1 MANRS
6 MRMALMGLAGTA
18 GAWILAG
25 AGVAQAAPPH
35 CENITVDDLRQA
47 CIERV
52 ARCEPLKSA
61 AERDDCYRGRS
72 PKAADAG
79 AASGPIRLTPNT
91 GSAPAKAPPAATPA
105 PAPVPVPAAP
115 VVAAP
120 TPVPPPPS
128 PPPQA
133 QPTVLAPAPAPVRTQ
148 AAPPVVVRPGQP
160 PAATAPA
167 PIPQPSA
174 KADPAQ
180 IPQPPRPPA
189 EAPKAVR
196 TSPAL
201 APAPVPAAVAAPPRP
216 VPGDGMDAV
225 RGFYEALAQADGAR
239 ANGFLVPEKRNSGAY
254 EVGSMSRYYANMREP
269 LRLIAAEPMGADA
282 ARVRYHYV
290 YANGRV
296 CDGAAEVSLSRRDGG
311 RPLIERIRA
320 LNGC

>member
-6 MRMALMGLAGTA
+6 LRMVLAGTA

-25 AGVAQAAPPH
+25 AGLAQAAPPH

-61 AERDDCYRGRS
+61 AERDECYRGR
-72 PKAADAG
+72 KAADVG
-79 AASGPIRLTPNT
+79 AASGPIRLTPNA
-91 GSAPAKAPPAATPA
+91 GSAPAKASPA
-105 PAPVPVPAAP
+105 PAPAAP

-120 TPVPPPPS
+120 TPPPPS

-133 QPTVLAPAPAPVRTQ
+133 QPPVPAPVRIQ

-160 PAATAPA
+160 PAAPAPA
-167 PIPQPSA
+167 PIPQPAA

-180 IPQPPRPPA
+180 NPQPQRLPV

-196 TSPAL
+196 PAPT
-201 APAPVPAAVAAPPRP
+201 PAPVPAAVTAPPRP
-216 VPGDGMDAV
+216 APGDGMDAV

-239 ANGFLVPEKRNSGAY
+239 ANGFMVPEKRNSGAY

-269 LRLIAAEPMGADA
+269 LRLISAEPMGTDA